1 MTTFNWKIAG
11 FAGEGIK
18 IAGLIFSKTCFKHGF
33 YVHGYTEY
41 PSLIRGGHN
50 TFQVLASSEQV
61 LAPQTQLNLLVAL
74 NQNGLKKHQAE
85 LNKQSLILTDAQ
97 LNQAFLKNFAFK
109 NQLVD
114 IPLNQLAQQ
123 VGGSH
128 LMINIV
134 AVGASCFFLGL
145 NLTILKQIID
155 KSFAKKGRVVVKL
168 NQKAAQAG
176 YNYAEKNY
184 PASALHQSLP
194 VVKKQASL
202 FLTGNQAIAL
212 GAIAGGMKFY
222 TAYPMTPA
230 TSILHFLAAK
240 AKSAGL
246 AVRHAE
252 DEIGVINSAIGA
264 GFAGVRSMVATSG
277 GGFSLMTEGLGL
289 AGISETPVVI
299 VNSMRPG
306 PASGMPTWSG
316 QGDLLFSINASQDEF
331 PRIVLTPGDPEEAF
345 NLTKSAHN
353 LAEKYQL
360 PVIILS
366 DKYLSES
373 YFTVPK
379 FKTVH
384 QNQRFALAETKKGS
398 AQKPFSRYQSSAS
411 GISLRPL
418 PGQPGGI
425 HLANSYEHD
434 QSGYATEESDV
445 RRQQVDKR
453 QRKVARLFAN
463 KDIIKPRLFGP
474 KTAKRTL
481 VSWGSNKGTILQA
494 MRQLKDLNFIHFS
507 WIWPFPKQ
515 EFTHL
520 AQSCS
525 NLISLECNSTG
536 QLNRL
541 IREQTG
547 ISIKHQLLK
556 YDGRPFYAEEIIKQI
571 EKINA

>member
-18 IAGLIFSKTCFKHGF
+18 IAGLIFSKTCFKHGL

-50 TFQVLASSEQV
+50 TFQVLASSEQT

-97 LNQAFLKNFAFK
+97 LNQDFLKNFAFK

-114 IPLNQLAQQ
+114 IPLNQLVQQ
-123 VGGSH
+123 AGGSH

-155 KSFAKKGRVVVKL
+155 KSFAKKGTVVVKL

-184 PASALHQSLP
+184 PALALHQSLP

-240 AKSAGL
+240 AKSADL

-360 PVIILS
+360 PVIILA

-384 QNQRFALAETKKGS
+384 QNQRFALAETKKRS
-398 AQKPFSRYQSSAS
+398 ARKPFPRYQSNHS
-411 GISLRPL
+411 GISLRSL

-434 QSGYATEESDV
+434 QFGYATEESDV

-474 KTAKRTL
+474 KTASRTL
-481 VSWGSNKGTILQA
+481 VSWGSNKGAILQA
-494 MRQLKDLNFIHFS
+494 MRRLKDLNFIHFS

-515 EFTHL
+515 EFIHL
-520 AQSCS
+520 VQSCN

-547 ISIKHQLLK
+547 ISIKHQLLQ
-556 YDGRPFYAEEIIKQI
+556 YDGRPFYAEEIIKEI
-571 EKINA
+571 EKINP